1 MGVPVRQAP
10 TLSGSVVLCVPD
22 QVLAAWK
29 TETLRELCSRAGT
42 GAVWRG
48 ADPEPNPPAAVGG
61 QQADINDMQ
70 EKAPAGASHRYLFRH
85 GGLNM
90 KTPTV
95 DDPKP
100 KRENLGPTGPAKVS
114 HDEEDKDVR
123 PTGGPSYE
131 SELEHILDKRP
142 KTPPD

>member
-1 MGVPVRQAP
+1 
-10 TLSGSVVLCVPD
+10 
-22 QVLAAWK
+22 
-29 TETLRELCSRAGT
+29 
-42 GAVWRG
+42 
-48 ADPEPNPPAAVGG
+48 
-61 QQADINDMQ
+61 
-70 EKAPAGASHRYLFRH
+70 
-85 GGLNM
+85 M

-114 HDEEDKDVR
+114 HDEEDKDEK
-123 PTGGPSYE
+123 PPGGSSYE